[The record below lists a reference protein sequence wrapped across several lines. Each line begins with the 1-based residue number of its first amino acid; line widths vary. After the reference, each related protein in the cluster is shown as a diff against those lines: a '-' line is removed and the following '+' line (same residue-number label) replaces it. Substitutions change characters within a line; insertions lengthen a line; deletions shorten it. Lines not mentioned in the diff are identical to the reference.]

1 MVTIDV
7 DFHSSPANA
16 VQSIHKGGN
25 EAGRVILWKEVIKG
39 RGKQPSLFSI
49 HWP

>member
-7 DFHSSPANA
+7 DIHSSPANA

-25 EAGRVILWKEVIKG
+25 EARRVILWKEIIKG
-39 RGKQPSLFSI
+39 RGKQPGLFTMDWS
-49 HWP
+49 

>member
-1 MVTIDV
+1 MVTIEV
-7 DFHSSPANA
+7 DIHWSPSVS

-25 EAGRVILWKEVIKG
+25 EARRVILWKEILKG
-39 RGKQPSLFSI
+39 RGKQPGLAVV